1 MTYTRKI
8 VHGAGAILIMSAVA
22 GLISYGT
29 RILLARTLGPID
41 YGLYSSVLTFVIF
54 FLFFRDFG
62 LTAALI
68 KKIAEFKVQEK
79 YAEIKTAIISI
90 FSIQLVCSV
99 VMGTVFFLLA
109 EFLAR
114 SYFHDARAATIL
126 KLLILYVV
134 FSVLFITQKSSFLGF
149 QRNVLFGSFDVSK
162 NLTVLLL
169 TLLFFYFNLG
179 VLAPILAY
187 VFVPIVLFIF
197 YLPFFL
203 RTFPFFSHKSIP
215 GKSTT
220 KDLILF
226 GLPVFAS
233 AIGGKVIGYF
243 DTLFLTYFRTLA
255 EVGIYNI
262 ILPSAMI
269 FVDIG
274 TAVGMVIFP
283 LSSELSAKN
292 DQQKLSA
299 GLDLVH
305 RYFFALVLPFIITIT
320 FFARYFIIAF
330 FGEAYGSGT
339 LAFQILLLGV
349 LCLMVGGINNSIIMG
364 MGHPKAVTKI
374 VLWAALANVLCNL
387 ILIPRFGIIGAA
399 LATLVSYVLILILST
414 RVATTSLTIP
424 FPLQNWG
431 KIGVAGLGFTVTL
444 VLLSILLALPWW
456 LKLMITFPV
465 AFMVYIGICFELK
478 LFKFEEIKKYCK
490 LVM

>member
-8 VHGAGAILIMSAVA
+8 VHGASVIFIMSAFA
-22 GLISYGT
+22 GLISYAT
-29 RILLARTLGPID
+29 RVILARTLGPAD

-90 FSIQLVCSV
+90 FSIQLVCSL
-99 VMGTVFFLLA
+99 VMGAVFFLLA

-126 KLLILYVV
+126 KLLVLYVV

-274 TAVGMVIFP
+274 TSLGMVVFP
-283 LSSELSAKN
+283 LASELSAKN
-292 DQQKLSA
+292 DQQKLSV

-305 RYFFALVLPFIITIT
+305 RYFFAAVLPVIITIA
-320 FFARYFIIAF
+320 FFARYFIVAF
-330 FGEAYGSGT
+330 FGEVYSSGT

-349 LCLMVGGINNSIIMG
+349 LCLMVGGINNSILVGI
-364 MGHPKAVTKI
+364 GHPKAVTKI
-374 VLWAALANVLCNL
+374 ILWAALANVLFNL
-387 ILIPRFGIIGAA
+387 LLIPRLGLTGAA
-399 LATLVSYVLILILST
+399 VATLTSYVLILILST
-414 RVATTSLTIP
+414 RVATTSLNIS
-424 FPLQNWG
+424 FPLQSWG
-431 KIGVAGLGFTVTL
+431 KIGIAGLGFTIAL
-444 VLLSILLALPWW
+444 AFLSILLALPWW
-456 LKLMITFPV
+456 LEFMVSSLV
-465 AFMVYIGICFELK
+465 AFPTYIFLCFKLK
-478 LFKFEEIKKYCK
+478 LFKFEEIKRYCK